1 MPPKT
6 PQQMEEEFRR
16 SQARQQRQ
24 QPMAP
29 PAGVMPQGAKPPQ
42 PQQPASLATRPDE
55 PPPAAAPAPV
65 EQAKAG
71 PTGFVGF
78 GQYQAA
84 NVDAAERMA
93 KAVGEQAMATGTA
106 GLVGSEAGRQAL
118 LQRAFGSASELDAAL
133 AGASA
138 PTYLQQLEAEY
149 GPAAQQRRE
158 QQRREAVARS
168 QQMQQAQAATDAKTQ
183 QAAQAEERRRA
194 GTAGGE
200 LQRDFWANEATAG
213 EISSEAARIRQDDA
227 NRPRG
232 QMGAERWANLNGLTL
247 EQWIRRGKQPAL

>member
-16 SQARQQRQ
+16 SQEREKAK
-24 QPMAP
+24 QPMQMP
-29 PAGVMPQGAKPPQ
+29 SGVMPQGAKPQQ
-42 PQQPASLATRPDE
+42 PSQPASLATRADE
-55 PPPAAAPAPV
+55 PSPAAAPVPV

-93 KAVGEQAMATGTA
+93 QAAGQQAIASNST
-106 GLVGSEAGRQAL
+106 GLVGTEAGRQAL

-133 AGASA
+133 AGAAA
-138 PTYLQQLEAEY
+138 PSYLQQLEAEY

-168 QQMQQAQAATDAKTQ
+168 AQMQQQQTARDATAQK
-183 QAAQAEERRRA
+183 AAQTQERGMA
-194 GTAGGE
+194 GRAGGE
-200 LQRDFWANEATAG
+200 LQRGFWAEQATPA
-213 EISSEAARIRQDDA
+213 EISTEANRIRQDDA
-227 NRPRG
+227 SRPSG

-247 EQWIRRGKQPAL
+247 EQWIKRGKQPAL

>member
-24 QPMAP
+24 QPMTP

-168 QQMQQAQAATDAKTQ
+168 QKMQQEQAARDVKTQ
-183 QAAQAEERRRA
+183 QAAQSTE
-194 GTAGGE
+194 
-200 LQRDFWANEATAG
+200 QRMFEASTDFWTKQATA
-213 EISSEAARIRQDDA
+213 EQVRAEVERIRQEDA
-227 NRPRG
+227 GRPRG

>member
-6 PQQMEEEFRR
+6 PQQLEEEFRR
-16 SQARQQRQ
+16 SQQRQQRPQ
-24 QPMAP
+24 GMQPAP
-29 PAGVMPQGAKPPQ
+29 GIAPQGAKSAQ
-42 PQQPASLATRPDE
+42 VQQPASLATRPDE
-55 PPPAAAPAPV
+55 PPPAPAEAPA

-93 KAVGEQAMATGTA
+93 QAVGQQAMATGTA
-106 GLVGSEAGRQAL
+106 GLVGTEAGRQAL
-118 LQRAFGSASELDAAL
+118 LQRAYGGASELDAAL
-133 AGASA
+133 AGAAA
-138 PTYLQQLEAEY
+138 PSYLQQLEAEY

-158 QQRREAVARS
+158 QQRREAMARS
-168 QQMQQAQAATDAKTQ
+168 QQMQQEQAARDVKTQ
-183 QAAQAEERRRA
+183 QAAQTEERRRA
-194 GTAGGE
+194 GMAGGE
-200 LQRDFWANEATAG
+200 LQRDFWASQATPG
-213 EISSEAARIRQDDA
+213 EISSEAARIRQEDA
-227 NRPRG
+227 GRPRG